1 MQYNFRILFFM
12 IIAGAVVVLGVFQLP
27 PLTSGGN
34 SGSSGLNEAEF
45 NATLSEELAFCRK
58 QPDAV
63 NCRCFANKSAII
75 RTHRQPKVPGALY
88 VDKEELAREQAS
100 QGC

>member
-12 IIAGAVVVLGVFQLP
+12 LVGGASVVFGVFQVP

-34 SGSSGLNEAEF
+34 NGSSGQNEAQF
-45 NATLSEELAFCRK
+45 KAAVSQELAFCRR
-58 QPDAV
+58 QPDAE
-63 NCRCFANKSAII
+63 NCRCFANRSAII
-75 RTHRQPKVPGALY
+75 RSHDQPRVPSAIY
-88 VDKEELAREQAS
+88 ADKQDLARGQAA

>member
-12 IIAGAVVVLGVFQLP
+12 IIAGAVVVFGVFQMP

-45 NATLSEELAFCRK
+45 KAALGEELAFCRK

-75 RTHRQPKVPGALY
+75 RTHQQPRVPSAIY
-88 VDKEELAREQAS
+88 ADKEDLARGQAS
-100 QGC
+100 RGC